1 MVLGAQFGRRVVV
14 QVSGRP
20 DCLLARQSLVI
31 TILVMQ
37 VLGDGAGAKEV
48 ASTSWALLVGGS
60 WRGQRDKRIEAFGK
74 VIGQG

>member
-37 VLGDGAGAKEV
+37 VLGDGEGAKEV
-48 ASTSWALLVGGS
+48 ATTSRTLSVGGTS
-60 WRGQRDKRIEAFGK
+60 RGQREKRLGTFGK
-74 VIGQG
+74 VPGQG

>member
-37 VLGDGAGAKEV
+37 VLGDGEGAKEV
-48 ASTSWALLVGGS
+48 ATTSRALSVGGS
-60 WRGQRDKRIEAFGK
+60 
-74 VIGQG
+74 

>member
-1 MVLGAQFGRRVVV
+1 M
-14 QVSGRP
+14 SGRH
-20 DCLLARQSLVI
+20 DCLVCKIVPRVI
-31 TILVMQ
+31 FLLMQ